1 MDPNQQ
7 SILGGIGGIFS
18 DVAEVFGAIG
28 DFFEFMLDPHSY
40 VRIFMV
46 VFGFFLVIGALRYG
60 HR

>member
-1 MDPNQQ
+1 MNPNQ
-7 SILGGIGGIFS
+7 SNILGIGDFFS
-18 DVAEVFGAIG
+18 DIGEVFGAIG